1 MKQNICH
8 AYFAFGRTQMVEM
21 VLGQAQFKERQHVE
35 VQSHGLAYT
44 IRNVDKKQ
52 GWCNW
57 TCSGQW
63 FLPAAWFSRV
73 QQSIFYLIEPTSCAV
88 RFLFYLIEPTSCAV
102 RFSKNT
108 RLDTR

>member
-88 RFLFYLIEPTSCAV
+88 RF
-102 RFSKNT
+102 SKNT